1 MTPPIPVFAGR
12 VDARGCF
19 LTLEQQ
25 PRFLR
30 WLSRLAGERVDLSV
44 RKHQSKRSLD
54 QNRYWFWAM
63 GFLAHE
69 TWGEDD
75 ADARERMHY
84 WLLIQ
89 RFGAQDIGGYT
100 VPKRTSR
107 RLSTAEFSE
116 MIEWMVMFAARDLGV
131 VVPLPNEISLDAY
144 DEGAA

>member
-12 VDARGCF
+12 VDARGH
-19 LTLEQQ
+19 LTLEQR

-30 WLSRLAGERVDLSV
+30 WLSRLASERVELTV

-63 GFLAHE
+63 GFLAKHA
-69 TWGEDD
+69 WGEDD
-75 ADARERMHY
+75 ADAKERMHY
-84 WLLIQ
+84 WLLI
-89 RFGAQDIGGYT
+89 RHFGAVEFDGFTI
-100 VPKRTSR
+100 PARTSR
-107 RLSTAEFSE
+107 GLTTKEFSE

-131 VVPLPNEISLDAY
+131 VVPLPNEISMDAY